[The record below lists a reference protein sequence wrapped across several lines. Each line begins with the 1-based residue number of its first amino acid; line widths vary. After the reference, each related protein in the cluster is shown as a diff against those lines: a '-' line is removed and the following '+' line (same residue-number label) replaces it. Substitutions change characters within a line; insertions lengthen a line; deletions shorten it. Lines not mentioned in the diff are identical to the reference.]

1 MKLYEKFADRG
12 FHTTIITT
20 FGVDFDAYENIA
32 LSRLRGSGSRNNI
45 LVVDQRM
52 LAYALSNS
60 STAPQFAGRLYSVLG
75 VAVKGVF
82 HTKIILQL
90 GRRQGRLIIGSAN
103 ATAPGLAGNLELLGA
118 IECKEEPS
126 PAQNII
132 AACWE
137 YLNSIINRKDRTLT
151 QQLSWMKERT
161 TWLLRAEP
169 ANGIV
174 ELPDKTRAAFVGTGS
189 DASIMQRFSEFVGSV
204 SVDRLIVISPY
215 WDADLDAIKALK
227 NRFQPKETFLLI
239 DAQRALFPNTALT
252 DLENIH
258 ILDISPISERRFIHA
273 KLFLVTTSDT
283 EHVLFGSANCTI
295 AALGRENFAGLNEEA
310 CLYRCVPLGEISN
323 ALGLNPIIA
332 ESKRLEPSDLPEF
345 SPDNELQSNELTKH
359 SPGSFECRFDTLI
372 WWPPP
377 SVTVSD
383 IEIDLLEA
391 NKSPLSCKLQRL
403 SNSTNSEVHFH
414 LTETQDRPAFARLK
428 FSDGAY
434 SATAIVTL
442 FDALR
447 REIREVRKNVTD
459 RVIAQLAEE
468 TEEGLWLMEVFDELE
483 VAEASDNEP
492 VSRMQASKTNYE
504 ENQSFQTLDY
514 KLFVAGSR
522 LRAQST
528 AVGRNSLSGSELSFV
543 RIFLNRILGLNSDD
557 KCLETQNEGDSHKEL
572 LNLGDDVEYAHAAI
586 ERGDII
592 SEIDTDEKTNNE
604 EDTRAY
610 KLVMERRQTRDQ
622 IIKAAKSFVERIQQR
637 ANINQL
643 NSIDILRLRTML
655 TIICVA
661 GRAGAENVLQM
672 EESHTTFTS
681 LQVLP
686 SSGSDNIWPRILGK
700 VLFSL
705 FGGTNPT
712 IQKLQIEEVYDQIP
726 DDLIECWACCFWVI
740 QACLLATKSKPMFGF
755 NVLAVRIYTLTGL
768 RREEMLDDTVFRVIE
783 RMNERF
789 ALRLGL
795 DNQSIM
801 DAHRSFVTQRFTP
814 EAGLQ
819 QMKQN

>member
-12 FHTTIITT
+12 FHTTIVTT

-32 LSRLRGSGSRNNI
+32 LSRLRGSGSHNNI

-52 LAYALSNS
+52 LAQALSS
-60 STAPQFAGRLYSVLG
+60 SSAAPQFAGRLYSVLG
-75 VAVKGVF
+75 VAAKGVF

-103 ATAPGLAGNLELLGA
+103 ATASGLAGNLEILGT

-126 PAQNII
+126 FAQNII
-132 AACWE
+132 ASCWE
-137 YLNSIINRKDRTLT
+137 YLDRILNRKNRILS

-169 ANGIV
+169 TNGIV
-174 ELPDKTRAAFVGTGS
+174 ELPDKTQAAFLGTGS
-189 DASIMQRFSEFVGSV
+189 DVGIMQRFAEFIGAVG
-204 SVDRLIVISPY
+204 VDRLIVLSPY
-215 WDADLDAIKALK
+215 WDANLDAIKELK
-227 NRFQPKETFLLI
+227 KQFQPKETFLLV
-239 DAQRALFPNTALT
+239 DASRALFPNTALT
-252 DLENIH
+252 DLENVH
-258 ILDISPISERRFIHA
+258 ILDISSISKSKDRFIHA
-273 KLFLVTTSDT
+273 KLFVVTTSDA

-323 ALGLNPIIA
+323 ALELGSIMA
-332 ESKRLEPSDLPEF
+332 ESKRLDPSDLPEF
-345 SPDNELQSNELTKH
+345 SQDNELQSNEFTKH
-359 SPGSFECRFDTLI
+359 NPGSFECRFDTLI

-377 SVTVSD
+377 SVTASD
-383 IEIDLLEA
+383 IEIDLLNA
-391 NKSPLSCKLQRL
+391 NKSPLSCELQRL

-414 LTETQDRPAFARLK
+414 LTGDQDRPAFARLK

-434 SATAIVTL
+434 SATTIVIL
-442 FDALR
+442 LDALR
-447 REIREVRKNVTD
+447 SEIREVRKNITD

-468 TEEGLWLMEVFDELE
+468 TEEGLWFMEVFDELE

-492 VSRMQASKTNYE
+492 VSRMQTSKINYE

-514 KLFVAGSR
+514 TSFVAGSR
-522 LRAQST
+522 LRVQST
-528 AVGRNSLSGSELSFV
+528 AVGRNSLSGSELSIV
-543 RIFLNRILGLNSDD
+543 RTFLNRMLGLNCDE
-557 KCLETQNEGDSHKEL
+557 KYLETQNEGGSHKEL
-572 LNLGDDVEYAHAAI
+572 LNLGDDVEDAHTAI

-592 SEIDTDEKTNNE
+592 SEIDTDEKTNNK
-604 EDTRAY
+604 EDTQAY
-610 KLVMERRQTRDQ
+610 NLVMKRRQTRDQ
-622 IIKAAKSFVERIQQR
+622 IIKAAKSFAERIQQR
-637 ANINQL
+637 AKKNQL

-672 EESHTTFTS
+672 EEALTAYTS
-681 LQVLP
+681 MQVLP

-705 FGGTNPT
+705 FGGTNPA

-740 QACLLATKSKPMFGF
+740 QACFLATKSKPMLGF
-755 NVLAVRIYTLTGL
+755 NTLAKRVYTLTRL
-768 RREEMLDDTVFRVIE
+768 RREEMFDDTVVQVIE

-801 DAHRSFVTQRFTP
+801 DTHRAFVTQRFTP
-814 EAGLQ
+814 E
-819 QMKQN
+819 NH

>member
-32 LSRLRGSGSRNNI
+32 LSRLRGSGSHNNI

-52 LAYALSNS
+52 LAQALSS
-60 STAPQFAGRLYSVLG
+60 SSAVPQFAGRLYSVLG
-75 VAVKGVF
+75 VAAKGVF

-103 ATAPGLAGNLELLGA
+103 ATASGLAGNLELLGT

-126 PAQNII
+126 YAQNII

-137 YLNSIINRKDRTLT
+137 YLYRILNHKDRILS
-151 QQLSWMKERT
+151 QQLSWMKART

-169 ANGIV
+169 TNGIV
-174 ELPDKTRAAFVGTGS
+174 ELPDKTQAAFLGTGS
-189 DASIMQRFSEFVGSV
+189 GVGIMQRFAEFIGAVGV
-204 SVDRLIVISPY
+204 EHLIVLSPY
-215 WDADLDAIKALK
+215 WDADLDAIKELK
-227 NRFQPKETFLLI
+227 KQFQPKETFLLV
-239 DAQRALFPNTALT
+239 DAPRALFPNVSLT
-252 DLENIH
+252 DLENVH
-258 ILDISPISERRFIHA
+258 ILDISPISKRRFIHA
-273 KLFLVTTSDT
+273 KLFVVTTSDT

-323 ALGLNPIIA
+323 ALELDSIIA
-332 ESKRLEPSDLPEF
+332 ESKRLDPSGLPEF
-345 SPDNELQSNELTKH
+345 SPDNELQSNEFTKH

-377 SVTVSD
+377 SVTASD
-383 IEIDLLEA
+383 IEIDLLKA

-414 LTETQDRPAFARLK
+414 LTGTQDRPAFARLK
-428 FSDGAY
+428 FPDGAY
-434 SATAIVTL
+434 SATAIVIL

-447 REIREVRKNVTD
+447 SEIREVRKNVTD

-492 VSRMQASKTNYE
+492 VSRMQTSKINYE

-522 LRAQST
+522 LRAKST
-528 AVGRNSLSGSELSFV
+528 AIGRNSLSGSELSSV
-543 RIFLNRILGLNSDD
+543 RIFLNRILGLNSDE
-557 KCLETQNEGDSHKEL
+557 KYLETQNEGGSHKEL
-572 LNLGDDVEYAHAAI
+572 LNLGDDVEDAHAAI
-586 ERGDII
+586 ERGDIF
-592 SEIDTDEKTNNE
+592 SEININEKTNNK
-604 EDTRAY
+604 EDTRAQ
-610 KLVMERRQTRDQ
+610 KLVMKRLQTRDQ
-622 IIKAAKSFVERIQQR
+622 IIKAAKSFAKRIQQR
-637 ANINQL
+637 EKKNQL
-643 NSIDILRLRTML
+643 SSIDILRLRTML

-672 EESHTTFTS
+672 EESLTTYTS

-705 FGGTNPT
+705 FGGTNPA

-740 QACLLATKSKPMFGF
+740 QACLFATKSKPMLGF
-755 NVLAVRIYTLTGL
+755 NNLAERVYTLTGL
-768 RREEMLDDTVFRVIE
+768 RQEEMLDDIVVQVIE

-795 DNQSIM
+795 DDQSIV
-801 DAHRSFVTQRFTP
+801 DAHRAFVTQRFHRN
-814 EAGLQ
+814 LI
-819 QMKQN
+819 